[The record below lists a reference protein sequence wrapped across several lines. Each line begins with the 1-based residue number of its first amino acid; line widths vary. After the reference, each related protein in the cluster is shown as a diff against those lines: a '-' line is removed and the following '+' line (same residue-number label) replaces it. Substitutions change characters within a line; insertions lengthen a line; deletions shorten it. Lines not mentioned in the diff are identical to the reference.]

1 MRETRGITDRRGNSC
16 GIAPE
21 RAMVYQWYLKLCRD
35 PGGGGDLRHDDR
47 QASWRLSDEKNDS
60 GHAAGED
67 DMKARL
73 SSMAWARET
82 FKTVIGSN
90 VSDDWGSAIDRHS
103 GMSNRGPAT
112 AGRP

>member
-1 MRETRGITDRRGNSC
+1 
-16 GIAPE
+16 
-21 RAMVYQWYLKLCRD
+21 
-35 PGGGGDLRHDDR
+35 
-47 QASWRLSDEKNDS
+47 
-60 GHAAGED
+60 
-67 DMKARL
+67 MKARL